1 MKHVFIVG
9 SKGIPNQYGGFET
22 FVEKL
27 TEYKKSD
34 DIQYHVSNIRDSKT
48 YDPNNVTYDFNG
60 AHCFTIKQ
68 RIDSAAKA
76 IFYDVDS
83 IKYCLRYIKEN
94 KIDEPII
101 YVLAC
106 RIGPYIKKYR
116 KKIHKLGGKLYV
128 NPDGHEWKRSK
139 WSKWIR
145 RYWKYSEKKMVKNAD
160 LLICDSQ
167 AIEKYIH
174 KEYKKYNPKTTFIPY
189 GAETSP
195 STLSDDDPKVVE
207 WYDKHQVRPSQ
218 YYLMVGR
225 FVPENNFETV
235 IKEFMKSDTKKDLVI
250 ISGYQTTPLHDLLVN
265 EYKIEDDPRIKLVG
279 TLYDEQLLKKIRENA
294 YAYIHGH
301 SVGGTNP
308 SLLESL
314 GETDVNLVYDVSF
327 NKEVAKDGAIYW
339 NEEYALLRNIINKCD
354 ETPIDKRY
362 ELGLQA
368 KARIE
373 GSYTWEHI
381 TDQYEELFLGKEQTT
396 EKTNS

>member
-1 MKHVFIVG
+1 M
-9 SKGIPNQYGGFET
+9 
-22 FVEKL
+22 
-27 TEYKKSD
+27 
-34 DIQYHVSNIRDSKT
+34 SNIRDSKT

-83 IKYCLRYIKEN
+83 IKYSLKYIKEN
-94 KIDEPII
+94 NIEEPII

-106 RIGPYIKKYR
+106 RIGPYIRKYKR
-116 KKIHKLGGKLYV
+116 KIHKLGGKLYV

-145 RYWKYSEKKMVKNAD
+145 RYWKRSEKKMVKNAD
-160 LLICDSQ
+160 LIICDNE
-167 AIEKYIH
+167 AIEKYIQ
-174 KEYKKYNPKTTFIPY
+174 KEYKKYNPKTKYIPY
-189 GAETSP
+189 GAETTP
-195 STLSDDDPKVVE
+195 STLSDDDPKVTE
-207 WYDKHQVRPSQ
+207 WYAKHQIRPSQ

-308 SLLESL
+308 SLLEAL
-314 GETDVNLVYDVSF
+314 GRTDVNLVYDVSF

-339 NEEYALLRNIINKCD
+339 NEEYALLRNLIKRCD
-354 ETPIDKRY
+354 EATIDKRY

-381 TDQYEELFLGKEQTT
+381 TDQYEELFLGKEQTA

>member
-381 TDQYEELFLGKEQTT
+381 TDQYEELFLGKEQTA

>member
-1 MKHVFIVG
+1 
-9 SKGIPNQYGGFET
+9 
-22 FVEKL
+22 
-27 TEYKKSD
+27 
-34 DIQYHVSNIRDSKT
+34 
-48 YDPNNVTYDFNG
+48 
-60 AHCFTIKQ
+60 
-68 RIDSAAKA
+68 
-76 IFYDVDS
+76 
-83 IKYCLRYIKEN
+83 
-94 KIDEPII
+94 
-101 YVLAC
+101 
-106 RIGPYIKKYR
+106 
-116 KKIHKLGGKLYV
+116 
-128 NPDGHEWKRSK
+128 
-139 WSKWIR
+139 
-145 RYWKYSEKKMVKNAD
+145 
-160 LLICDSQ
+160 
-167 AIEKYIH
+167 
-174 KEYKKYNPKTTFIPY
+174 
-189 GAETSP
+189 
-195 STLSDDDPKVVE
+195 
-207 WYDKHQVRPSQ
+207 
-218 YYLMVGR
+218 MVGR

>member
-235 IKEFMKSDTKKDLVI
+235 IKEFLMSDTKKDLVI
-250 ISGYQTTPLHDLLVN
+250 ISGHENTPLYDLLEN
-265 EYKIEDDPRIKLVG
+265 EYKIDSNPRIKLVG

-373 GSYTWEHI
+373 GFYTWEHI
-381 TDQYEELFLGKEQTT
+381 TDQYEELFLGKEQTA

>member
-9 SKGIPNQYGGFET
+9 SKGIPTQYGGFET

-34 DIQYHVSNIRDSKT
+34 DIQYHVSAIRDAKS
-48 YDPNNVTYDFNG
+48 YDPNNVTYEYNG

-68 RIDSAAKA
+68 RITSAAKA